1 MAERQ
6 PDKPEKKRRRLL
18 LVGLIIAALAS
29 VGTIGLTS
37 LALFTDQEQVAG
49 NAFTT
54 ATLDLTVDTP
64 SALVT
69 YTSPVMTPGDQ
80 DTAPLVVGNSGS
92 IELRYAMTS
101 TTTEDTLAGAL
112 VLTIKTG
119 VTTCDNA
126 SWTADGTQI
135 YQGALGSV
143 AGTAALGDNTSG
155 AQAGDRVL
163 AASANETL
171 CFNVTLPLSTT
182 NAAQGLTT
190 TATFT
195 FDGEQTAN
203 NP

>member
-6 PDKPEKKRRRLL
+6 TEKPRIRRRRLL
-18 LVGLIIAALAS
+18 LVGLVVAALAA
-29 VGTIGLTS
+29 VGSIGVTS
-37 LALFTDQEQVAG
+37 LALFTDQEQVTG

-64 SALVT
+64 TALVT
-69 YTSPVMTPGDQ
+69 YTSPAMTPGDQ

-101 TTTEDTLAGAL
+101 TTTEDTLAGEL

-126 SWTADGTQI
+126 NWTTDGTQI
-135 YQGALGSV
+135 YQGALGTI
-143 AGTAALGDNTSG
+143 AGIAALGDNTSG
-155 AQAGDRVL
+155 AQAGDRTL
-163 AASANETL
+163 AAAATETL
-171 CFNVTLPLSTT
+171 CFNVTLPLSAT